1 VEGFFPL
8 KREPLILAALF
19 LLSNPSSFILNSEQF
34 FLTCAPQ
41 NTPDTRMQLNRR
53 QSNSFGLFG

>member
-19 LLSNPSSFILNSEQF
+19 LLSNPSSFILKIRTFF
-34 FLTCAPQ
+34 FLTCASKLFLPK
-41 NTPDTRMQLNRR
+41 TGKA
-53 QSNSFGLFG
+53 SNFF

>member
-19 LLSNPSSFILNSEQF
+19 LLSNPSSFILKIRTI
-34 FLTCAPQ
+34 FLTCASKLFL
-41 NTPDTRMQLNRR
+41 TKTGKA
-53 QSNSFGLFG
+53 SNFF